1 MVKGSKEKKL
11 NAMKDLSTGSAGI
24 VAIVLYLI
32 GLVVTIS
39 LTTGFDLFKA
49 I

>member
-11 NAMKDLSTGSAGI
+11 NAMKDLSTGSAGV
-24 VAIVLYLI
+24 VAIVFI
-32 GLVVTIS
+32 
-39 LTTGFDLFKA
+39 FDWLGCHNFTYEW